1 MKLNREELAKTST
14 LTLDHYNERAE
25 AFWEGTRDHDVSQ
38 NIAAMLRYIE
48 GEPRFTSFVSG
59 MGRCGNEAY
68 IRLIRTDL
76 RGLVLDGRL

>member
-1 MKLNREELAKTST
+1 L
-14 LTLDHYNERAE
+14 
-25 AFWEGTRDHDVSQ
+25 
-38 NIAAMLRYIE
+38 
-48 GEPRFTSFVSG
+48 VSG